1 MSTVS
6 CPVDTI
12 EGNTF
17 YHGGH
22 EGHEEVAMR
31 FIAHR
36 GTEGD
41 AKLKVES

>member
-17 YHGGH
+17 YHG
-22 EGHEEVAMR
+22 GHEEVAMR